1 MIILE
6 AIANLIHNIIFLYTW
21 VIIIS
26 AIVSWVN
33 PDPYNPIVQILYKLT
48 EPLYQKIRKLMPTTI
63 SGIDLTPII
72 VLLILNFIDYI
83 LLAFIN

>member
-33 PDPYNPIVQILYKLT
+33 PDPYNPIVEILYKLT